1 MSKKARKTNRQP
13 VNNTTER
20 VVLTELGLD
29 RTVEVNK
36 NKYTMIDTEE
46 GVFSGSES

>member
-1 MSKKARKTNRQP
+1 MAKKGQKTNRQP
-13 VNNTTER
+13 VNNTAEK
-20 VVLTELGLD
+20 VVLTELGLN

-36 NKYTMIDTEE
+36 NKYTMIDTED

>member
-1 MSKKARKTNRQP
+1 MAKKGQKTNRQP
-13 VNNTTER
+13 VNNTTEK
-20 VVLTELGLD
+20 VVLTELGLN

-36 NKYTMIDTEE
+36 NKYTMIDTED